1 MMNQSLQSLL
11 SEYSHIGH
19 LFVDCM
25 RRNPD
30 FTCQIDAATG
40 QEETNASVLSRS
52 IRLAQALR
60 KFGLRPGDV
69 LALGGNN
76 HLDLHIPYY
85 AALLNGYPIA
95 GVDPLFKYS
104 ELRSLF
110 KITQPKI
117 AFCQRTSLEEYER
130 AAHDL
135 GLDMKIV
142 TFEEGEGSM
151 KELLSTYD
159 IIEPEAEFKI
169 AKFDVDKVYAFLIST
184 SGTTGFP
191 KVAAFKHRIT
201 MEKFLT
207 FMKYSNKMSTIGL
220 NLSPVQWI
228 SGIFNAVAMPIS
240 SQTKVQ
246 TSRPDDIDHLIEMIN
261 KYKPPSMFMSP
272 ALMLVLLRR
281 WDEVDLSCLKE
292 ILITGAKTNVAAI
305 NELRGRLHKNTN
317 IKEAYG
323 MTETLGPVLT
333 PNVNGPVGSCGKPTH
348 GYAIKLVD
356 PDTGSEIKEPYQNG
370 ELLAK
375 GLCFTEYL
383 GNPEETRKSFTE
395 DGYFKTGDL
404 LYRDEKDNYFFVDR
418 IKMLIKFRNV
428 HVVPSELEEV
438 ILQHHGVLDVC
449 VTSIPH
455 PDDDEHPVACVIR
468 KPDSIVTAQEIKE
481 LVSNHLSKNK
491 VLCGGVVFVDKLPM
505 TSSDFSTKAKSC
517 WIYFEQLTY
526 FVFEILTKMLKTVFI
541 LAIVAMLV
549 GESIQQGGGGQGGM
563 GGGPPPKFGGM
574 YTF

>member
-69 LALGGNN
+69 IALGGNN

-95 GVDPLFKYS
+95 GVDPLFKYN
-104 ELRSLF
+104 ELRSLL

-117 AFCQRTSLEEYER
+117 AFCQHTSQEKYKR

-135 GLDMKIV
+135 VLDLKTV

-151 KELLSTYD
+151 QELLGTYD
-159 IIEPEAEFKI
+159 AVEPEAEFKI
-169 AKFDVDKVYAFLIST
+169 AEFDVDKIYAFLIST

-191 KVAAFKHRIT
+191 KVAAFKHRII
-201 MEKFLT
+201 MEKLLYFT
-207 FMKYSNKMSTIGL
+207 KHSNNARTMRTIGL
-220 NLSPVQWI
+220 NLSSIQWI
-228 SGIFNAVAMPIS
+228 SGFFNAIIMPLLNQI
-240 SQTKVQ
+240 KLQ
-246 TSRPDDIDHLIEMIN
+246 TSRSGDIDHLIEMIN
-261 KYKPPSMFMSP
+261 KYKPHSMLMSP
-272 ALMLVLLRR
+272 RLMSVLLMHC
-281 WDEVDLSCLKE
+281 DEVDLSCLKE
-292 ILITGAKTNVAAI
+292 IFVTGSKSKVNMI
-305 NELRGRLHKNTN
+305 NKLRTRLQKGT
-317 IKEAYG
+317 IIMEAYG

-333 PNVNGPVGSCGKPTH
+333 PNVNGPSGSCGKPTY

-356 PDTGSEIKEPYQNG
+356 PDTGLEIKEPYQNG

-418 IKMLIKFRNV
+418 IKMLIKYRESQI
-428 HVVPSELEEV
+428 VPSELEEL

-455 PDDDEHPVACVIR
+455 PDDGQHPVACVIR
-468 KPDSIVTAQEIKE
+468 KPDSTVTAQEIKE
-481 LVSNHLSKNK
+481 LVSNHLEKYK
-491 VLCGGVVFVDKLPM
+491 ELRGGVVFVDKLPM
-505 TSSDFSTKAKSC
+505 TFSGK
-517 WIYFEQLTY
+517 
-526 FVFEILTKMLKTVFI
+526 
-541 LAIVAMLV
+541 IVQGKIKELV
-549 GESIQQGGGGQGGM
+549 LNAHRE
-563 GGGPPPKFGGM
+563 
-574 YTF
+574 